1 MFQILKN
8 LKHILAS
15 IILITAL
22 KSICTCAFELNIKIL
37 GVLLKCGVDG
47 GGWGDLIGFRD
58 WCRLDIEKTDNLK
71 KTPSNYPRRS

>member
-1 MFQILKN
+1 MSNLIKN
-8 LKHILAS
+8 INSWGFA
-15 IILITAL
+15 
-22 KSICTCAFELNIKIL
+22 ER
-37 GVLLKCGVDG
+37 GVDG